1 MRGLL
6 VDPQRLLRLANSGTG
21 RTLDAQLRPVF
32 PSCVSLGLF
41 RVRESYRT
49 LDAGRC
55 FVVVG
60 LFVAAHVVLVVSEA
74 LLSAESFSA
83 LETLERPEIRVLVV
97 QVTAVGDFRGEHGVA
112 LVADHPGAALGLDR
126 GLARDSRLE
135 LFDVVLLVLGGVR
148 VDGRDHVPLLVVP
161 LVDPH
166 LVLVVEPL
174 GADAAHEREG
184 RRVCQCMKL
193 RKARIR

>member
-148 VDGRDHVPLLVVP
+148 VDGGIMSLSWWFLSWTRILYLLLNPLAQMLHMNGK
-161 LVDPH
+161 D
-166 LVLVVEPL
+166 VECVS
-174 GADAAHEREG
+174 A
-184 RRVCQCMKL
+184 
-193 RKARIR
+193 